1 MGSQRGAVGT
11 VRTCEG
17 PRGPCAGDNEREVQR
32 PNGVSPTFGHR
43 DQKWAHGD
51 LVRATLSDAHRNP
64 M

>member
-32 PNGVSPTFGHR
+32 PMGSLPLSAIGTKSGLM
-43 DQKWAHGD
+43 G
-51 LVRATLSDAHRNP
+51 TLCGRH
-64 M
+64 